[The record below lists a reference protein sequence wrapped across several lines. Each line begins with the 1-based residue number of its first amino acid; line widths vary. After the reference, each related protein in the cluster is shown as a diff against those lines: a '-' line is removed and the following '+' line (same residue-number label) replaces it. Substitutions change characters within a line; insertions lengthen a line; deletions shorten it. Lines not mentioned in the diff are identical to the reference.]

1 MVLTNHTNKW
11 MDGCTDGRTD
21 NTNPRVTLQL
31 KTHHELSKIET
42 VDQATPKL
50 FH

>member
-1 MVLTNHTNKW
+1 
-11 MDGCTDGRTD
+11 MDGRWTDVRTD

-31 KTHHELSKIET
+31 ETQHELTKIET